1 MEAAEARR
9 DDWRRVG
16 ETDVFVDWHNEK
28 VSHDLLIGI
37 LNAAG
42 IIPADP
48 TKLFDAT
55 GGKNVY
61 IEFGNSGLAAER
73 EKGRAKQRLFAELKA
88 CRSRR
93 WLPAPRNAGTEC

>member
-28 VSHDLLIGI
+28 VSRDLLIGI

-61 IEFGNSGLAAER
+61 IEFGNSGAVCGTG
-73 EKGRAKQRLFAELKA
+73 KGASQATTF
-88 CRSRR
+88 C
-93 WLPAPRNAGTEC
+93 